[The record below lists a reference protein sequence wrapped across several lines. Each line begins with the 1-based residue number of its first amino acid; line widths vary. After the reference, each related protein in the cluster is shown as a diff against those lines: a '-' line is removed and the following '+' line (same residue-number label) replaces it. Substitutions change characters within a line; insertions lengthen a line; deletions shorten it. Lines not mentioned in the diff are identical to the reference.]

1 MEEDSDSDA
10 FHTTV
15 DDKTIN
21 SLTITIVAVSIVS
34 VALVG
39 AVIYLVYVTMN
50 RMRMGSPFRH
60 QRMHEVCTWKIRQ
73 EGSRN

>member
-39 AVIYLVYVTMN
+39 AVIYLVYVSMN

-60 QRMHEVCTWKIRQ
+60 QRMHEVCT
-73 EGSRN
+73 